1 MNGTRLAA
9 TMAVLVLAFAEP
21 TLAAGPADAPP
32 GALSC
37 SGCHPTARWVDTSV
51 SRLVGRD
58 PAAILTAMQ
67 AFRSGQV
74 PSTVMDRIAKGLS
87 DDEVKAIAA
96 WYGAQK
102 D

>member
-1 MNGTRLAA
+1 MNGTRFAA
-9 TMAVLVLAFAEP
+9 TMAVFVLALAEP

-58 PAAILTAMQ
+58 PAAMLAAMQ